1 MAEGAISAS
10 RIASA
15 AASAKSSE
23 LVRSCLPNLVMPTPM
38 TATRRIDPPTLG
50 NDVSLHHDTPA
61 RGESS
66 ATGRAPPPRGTVRT
80 HEGSGEG
87 VTLEEGLI
95 ALLAAVAGILLFVGL
110 AQALDARPP
119 RRRRRRVV
127 PRPEASATTST
138 PSTPMVAELAAPRI
152 PYTGPE
158 RRSLRPGSRARA
170 RAAPFVAS
178 PPPVET
184 PVPGPA
190 AVSEPMEELSPVH
203 VSAGAAPPV
212 HASTPAPSPSTALSQ
227 SSDPVVTAVERILA
241 LQSEGQHAEV
251 LEAAAPH
258 LEPSP
263 GSEMY
268 ETSSFSRAA
277 LRALVGVSR
286 HALGDVERTQEAV
299 EAAVREAPDGVAE
312 GCPERI
318 AAVAV
323 AATRQLLA
331 AADSMSAAS
340 TERVAFL
347 RMAVLWLEWRR
358 AASSA
363 PEEISALLDKARES
377 LWEGYVLAGRGLL
390 QRRQFAAARS
400 LVRQALESE
409 DLPASRRAPLTALA
423 AQGVVRQIVRLV
435 ATARGT
441 ATPEAEALD
450 ALERARE
457 ILAAT
462 SAESIAPRRWH
473 ASNQRIWNG
482 YMRLARRQIES
493 FELEAA
499 VRPLLRALHLR
510 DLELGLERR
519 TRDLLARTIERIAD
533 RAGETIG
540 RLLKTADR
548 DAAMQ
553 RWQDVRG
560 LIQKAR
566 DQGMSHEELAQAFS
580 RARLMLEQ
588 IEAVK
593 R

>member
-1 MAEGAISAS
+1 M
-10 RIASA
+10 
-15 AASAKSSE
+15 
-23 LVRSCLPNLVMPTPM
+23 
-38 TATRRIDPPTLG
+38 
-50 NDVSLHHDTPA
+50 
-61 RGESS
+61 
-66 ATGRAPPPRGTVRT
+66 
-80 HEGSGEG
+80 
-87 VTLEEGLI
+87 TLEEGLI

-110 AQALDARPP
+110 AQALDERPP
-119 RRRRRRVV
+119 RRRRRRTVPKPDASPTASAPSQPVVTELV
-127 PRPEASATTST
+127 PRA
-138 PSTPMVAELAAPRI
+138 

-158 RRSLRPGSRARA
+158 RRRSPRPGSRPRV
-170 RAAPFVAS
+170 RAAAPVA
-178 PPPVET
+178 PPPAEPVET
-184 PVPGPA
+184 PAAEPAA
-190 AVSEPMEELSPVH
+190 AVSAPIEDAFPPPIEVPARVSSPTMSV
-203 VSAGAAPPV
+203 
-212 HASTPAPSPSTALSQ
+212 
-227 SSDPVVTAVERILA
+227 SSDPAVGAVESA
-241 LQSEGQHAEV
+241 LTLQREGQHAEV
-251 LEAAAPH
+251 VETAVPH
-258 LEPSP
+258 LESAP
-263 GSEMY
+263 GSEVY
-268 ETSSFSRAA
+268 ETSFSRAA
-277 LRALVGVSR
+277 LWALVGVSR
-286 HALGDVERTQEAV
+286 HALGDVEGTQEAL

-312 GCPERI
+312 GCPERVI
-318 AAVAV
+318 AV
-323 AATRQLLA
+323 AAAAARQLLGT
-331 AADSMSAAS
+331 ADGMSTAS
-340 TERVAFL
+340 AERVALL
-347 RMAVLWLEWRR
+347 RMAVLWLEWRIV
-358 AASSA
+358 ASPA
-363 PEEISALLDKARES
+363 TEEISGLLDKARES

-423 AQGVVRQIVRLV
+423 AQGVVRQIGRLV

-441 ATPEAEALD
+441 ATPEPEALD

-457 ILAAT
+457 ILAGT

-519 TRDLLARTIERIAD
+519 TRELLARTIERIAD

-540 RLLKTADR
+540 RLLKSGDR

-580 RARLMLEQ
+580 RARQMLEQ

>member
-1 MAEGAISAS
+1 
-10 RIASA
+10 
-15 AASAKSSE
+15 
-23 LVRSCLPNLVMPTPM
+23 
-38 TATRRIDPPTLG
+38 
-50 NDVSLHHDTPA
+50 
-61 RGESS
+61 
-66 ATGRAPPPRGTVRT
+66 
-80 HEGSGEG
+80 
-87 VTLEEGLI
+87 
-95 ALLAAVAGILLFVGL
+95 
-110 AQALDARPP
+110 
-119 RRRRRRVV
+119 
-127 PRPEASATTST
+127 
-138 PSTPMVAELAAPRI
+138 
-152 PYTGPE
+152 
-158 RRSLRPGSRARA
+158 
-170 RAAPFVAS
+170 
-178 PPPVET
+178 
-184 PVPGPA
+184 
-190 AVSEPMEELSPVH
+190 
-203 VSAGAAPPV
+203 
-212 HASTPAPSPSTALSQ
+212 
-227 SSDPVVTAVERILA
+227 VERVLA
-241 LQSEGQHAEV
+241 LQREGQHAEV
-251 LEAAAPH
+251 LEAAVPH
-258 LEPSP
+258 LESSP

-268 ETSSFSRAA
+268 ETSPFSRAA
-277 LRALVGVSR
+277 LWALVGVSR
-286 HALGDVERTQEAV
+286 HALGDVEGTQEAV

-318 AAVAV
+318 TAVAV
-323 AATRQLLA
+323 GAARQLLG
-331 AADSMSAAS
+331 AADSMSPAS
-340 TERVAFL
+340 AERVAFL
-347 RMAVLWLEWRR
+347 RMAVLWLEWRS

-363 PEEISALLDKARES
+363 PEDISALLDKARES

-390 QRRQFAAARS
+390 QRRQFAASRS

-423 AQGVVRQIVRLV
+423 AQGVVRQIGRLV

-441 ATPEAEALD
+441 ATPEADALD

-540 RLLKTADR
+540 RLLKNGDR

-580 RARLMLEQ
+580 RARQMLEQ

>member
-1 MAEGAISAS
+1 
-10 RIASA
+10 
-15 AASAKSSE
+15 
-23 LVRSCLPNLVMPTPM
+23 
-38 TATRRIDPPTLG
+38 
-50 NDVSLHHDTPA
+50 
-61 RGESS
+61 
-66 ATGRAPPPRGTVRT
+66 
-80 HEGSGEG
+80 

-110 AQALDARPP
+110 AQALDARRPP
-119 RRRRRRVV
+119 RRRRRVV
-127 PRPEASATTST
+127 PSPEASATTSA
-138 PSTPMVAELAAPRI
+138 PNVPAVAELAPRV

-158 RRSLRPGSRARA
+158 RRRSPRPGSRPRA
-170 RAAPFVAS
+170 RAAPPVAA
-178 PPPVET
+178 PLPEPVET
-184 PVPGPA
+184 QAPEPA
-190 AVSEPMEELSPVH
+190 AVSAPMEGPPPAH
-203 VSAGAAPPV
+203 VSAGAAPPA
-212 HASTPAPSPSTALSQ
+212 HASAPAPLPPIVGSQ
-227 SSDPVVTAVERILA
+227 SSDPAVTAVEHVLA
-241 LQSEGQHAEV
+241 LQRKGQHAEV
-251 LEAAAPH
+251 AAAAVPH
-258 LEPSP
+258 LESSP
-263 GSEMY
+263 GSAVY
-268 ETSSFSRAA
+268 ETSSFSRTA
-277 LRALVGVSR
+277 LWALVGASR
-286 HALGDVERTQEAV
+286 HALGDVEGTQEAV
-299 EAAVREAPDGVAE
+299 EAAVREAPAGVAE

-318 AAVAV
+318 TAV
-323 AATRQLLA
+323 AADAARQLLA
-331 AADSMSAAS
+331 TADSMSAAS
-340 TERVAFL
+340 AERVALL
-347 RMAVLWLEWRR
+347 RVAVLWLEWRVV
-358 AASSA
+358 ASSA
-363 PEEISALLDKARES
+363 TEETSVLLDKARES

-423 AQGVVRQIVRLV
+423 AQGVVRQIGRLV

-540 RLLKTADR
+540 RLLKNGDR

-560 LIQKAR
+560 LIQRAR
-566 DQGMSHEELAQAFS
+566 DQGLSHEELAQAFN
-580 RARLMLEQ
+580 RARQMLEQ

>member
-1 MAEGAISAS
+1 MAEGATSAS

-50 NDVSLHHDTPA
+50 NDVSLHHDTRA

-80 HEGSGEG
+80 HEGSGDG

-110 AQALDARPP
+110 AQALDARRP

-127 PRPEASATTST
+127 PRPEASATTSA
-138 PSTPMVAELAAPRI
+138 PSTLMVAELAAPRI

-170 RAAPFVAS
+170 RAAPSVAS

-184 PVPGPA
+184 PAPGPA

-203 VSAGAAPPV
+203 VSVGAAPPV

-251 LEAAAPH
+251 LGAAAH
-258 LEPSP
+258 LELSP
-263 GSEMY
+263 ASEMY

-286 HALGDVERTQEAV
+286 HALGDVEGTQEVV

-318 AAVAV
+318 AAVAG
-323 AATRQLLA
+323 AAARQLLA
-331 AADSMSAAS
+331 AADRMSAAS
-340 TERVAFL
+340 AERVAFL

-423 AQGVVRQIVRLV
+423 AQGVVRQIGRLV

-441 ATPEAEALD
+441 ATPEADALD

-540 RLLKTADR
+540 RLLKTGDR

-566 DQGMSHEELAQAFS
+566 DQGMSHEELAQAFN
-580 RARLMLEQ
+580 RARQMLEQ